1 MIATETI
8 RILLADDHRMIREGL
23 RALLRPEADFAL
35 VAEAEDGHTAVRM
48 AAELSPDVVIMD
60 IRMPDL
66 NGIDAT
72 RRLLEATPRT
82 KVIGLTG
89 HADDRMA
96 AEMLR
101 AGASG
106 FLLKDVAF
114 DELAQAVR
122 TVVSGKTY
130 LSPRVGNS
138 MVNEILRDGPQS
150 PSVFNTLTARERE
163 VLQLMA
169 EGRATKEVAAHLQM
183 SVKTAETHRRSIMQ
197 KLDMDSV
204 AELTKYA
211 IREGLT
217 SVDV

>member
-1 MIATETI
+1 MISTDVI

-23 RALLRPEADFAL
+23 KALLRPEPDFSV
-35 VAEAEDGHTAVRM
+35 VAEAEDGHTAIRL
-48 AAELSPDVVIMD
+48 AAELLPDVVLMD

-72 RRLLEATPRT
+72 RRLLEANPRS
-82 KVIGLTG
+82 KVIALTG
-89 HADDRMA
+89 YPDDRMA

-122 TVVSGKTY
+122 TVAAGKTY
-130 LSPRVGNS
+130 LSPRVGNT
-138 MVNEILRDGPQS
+138 MVNELLRGGSAS
-150 PSVFNTLTARERE
+150 PTVFNTLTARERE

-169 EGRATKEVAAHLQM
+169 EGKATKEVAAQLQM